1 MEEYT
6 MTCRKC
12 GRKFKA
18 KVVSWG
24 YPGGKMKEEVICPY
38 CHEENGEMMTDGRI
52 TTEKIEPQ
60 L

>member
-1 MEEYT
+1 